1 MLSARGGVTSE
12 PCPGVA
18 PFTHPLCCELLK
30 LPSPVSP
37 GRAQHLRQRLVW
49 NRRGL
54 SCAGDRLFQRPQD
67 THEGQGQ
74 THPHPSHPR
83 RPRRTLATS
92 RVGARCL
99 PGGGHHAVG
108 PASLVLAWAVGT
120 GWGGGRWE
128 CTLHSTPRCIPHRP
142 PHHPL
147 RSSRFAEGKASSTN
161 KLNLQRSFTT
171 NLTPGSADFS
181 HRRQTFSI
189 SPPWA
194 RGPMTSPQRLGGGAD
209 IRSVFDPG
217 PSPAWV
223 NRSPFSPGFLHSAF
237 QQQRIGETRRQMF
250 KGAPSDTAL
259 CTAAVCATQLLLP
272 APASPCPGRASAW
285 HGFALPNGLPTRGP
299 RMYSQVSQGVARP
312 LQKLEAGGQ
321 ADVSSKF

>member
-1 MLSARGGVTSE
+1 M
-12 PCPGVA
+12 
-18 PFTHPLCCELLK
+18 
-30 LPSPVSP
+30 
-37 GRAQHLRQRLVW
+37 
-49 NRRGL
+49 
-54 SCAGDRLFQRPQD
+54 
-67 THEGQGQ
+67 
-74 THPHPSHPR
+74 
-83 RPRRTLATS
+83 
-92 RVGARCL
+92 
-99 PGGGHHAVG
+99 G
-108 PASLVLAWAVGT
+108 PASLVLAWAMGT
-120 GWGGGRWE
+120 GWGGGHWE

-147 RSSRFAEGKASSTN
+147 RSSRFAEGKASSAN

-194 RGPMTSPQRLGGGAD
+194 RGPMTCPQRLEGGAG

-223 NRSPFSPGFLHSAF
+223 NRSPFSPGFSTLLSDSSGLGKPGDRCPRGCRVTPHSV
-237 QQQRIGETRRQMF
+237 T
-250 KGAPSDTAL
+250 
-259 CTAAVCATQLLLP
+259 AVCAAQLLLP

-285 HGFALPNGLPTRGP
+285 LGFALPSGLPTRGP
-299 RMYSQVSQGVARP
+299 RMYSQVSQGVAGP